1 MFNLQGSEI
10 IFILLLAL
18 VVLGPEKLPGAIRRF
33 TRTYAELR
41 KMGTSFQDEVRQAF
55 DEPMREVRETADLI
69 KQQVDVE
76 AIEAEHEASDA
87 LDESAASRRADATP
101 IYDVEAESAAEIIA
115 AGTTADAADDF
126 ADDGT
131 DVPGGDAAEALDGP
145 ASGSLAPPVA
155 GTAQPGPGEARS
167 GPTPIPAPPGPFAAS
182 NPIEPRVDDT
192 TAGAASPDIDD
203 ADHGSSDREREGP
216 AS

>member
-41 KMGTSFQDEVRQAF
+41 KMGTSFQQEVKTAF

-76 AIEAEHEASDA
+76 ALESGHDGASQ
-87 LDESAASRRADATP
+87 EP
-101 IYDVEAESAAEIIA
+101 
-115 AGTTADAADDF
+115 
-126 ADDGT
+126 GT
-131 DVPGGDAAEALDGP
+131 DDVM
-145 ASGSLAPPVA
+145 SPPVA
-155 GTAQPGPGEARS
+155 GTARPGPGTPADEPLAPD
-167 GPTPIPAPPGPFAAS
+167 GPMPPPPPSAPSPPPSAIPAPPPFSSS
-182 NPIEPRVDDT
+182 NGIPRADLPAPDLHDGVSDEQR
-192 TAGAASPDIDD
+192 GAPSP
-203 ADHGSSDREREGP
+203 
-216 AS
+216 